1 MDFKLTH
8 IGETDSTNRWLR
20 ENGSNDDAVV
30 VADYQSAG
38 RGCGKNTWESERGK
52 NLLFSMLWHPIGF
65 PASRQFQISQAVS
78 LALCEV
84 LALYIK
90 EVEIK
95 WPNDIYHQNRK
106 LAGMLIE
113 NRLNGAFLKDS
124 IIGIG
129 LNVNQQHFVSDAPN
143 PVSLC
148 QILGQEVDR
157 EELLNNILTGIWKE
171 LHQLS
176 TCDPARLKA
185 RYTARLYRRTGS
197 HWFRDTATGRLF
209 TGSITDIEDD
219 GHLMLC
225 DDNGQALHYA
235 FKEVEFIERVKR

>member
-20 ENGSNDDAVV
+20 ENGNGDDAVV

-38 RGCGKNTWESERGK
+38 RGCGKNTWESEREK
-52 NLLFSMLWHPIGF
+52 NLLFSVLWHPVEF

-78 LALCEV
+78 LALCDVLGAYIDDVEV
-84 LALYIK
+84 
-90 EVEIK
+90 K
-95 WPNDIYHQNRK
+95 WPNDIYHHDRK

-113 NRLNGAFLKDS
+113 NRLNGAFLKDC

-129 LNVNQQHFVSDAPN
+129 LNVNQQCFVSDAPN

-148 QILGQEVDR
+148 QILGHEVDR
-157 EELLNNILTGIWKE
+157 KTLFNDILNSIWKE
-171 LHQLS
+171 LRQLS
-176 TCDPARLKA
+176 TCDPALLKE

-197 HWFRDTATGRLF
+197 HRFRDTATGKLF
-209 TGSITDIEDD
+209 TGAIADIEAD
-219 GHLMLC
+219 GHLVIMSDEEGHGRKLRFS
-225 DDNGQALHYA
+225 
-235 FKEVEFIERVKR
+235 FKEVEFL